1 MPPLAFLSS
10 SILDSTAAG
19 RSILTAANAAA
30 QRSLLGLTA
39 WAVAAYPS
47 NASGILRNNGTGT
60 LSWDT
65 ATYLTGNQ
73 TVTLSGDVTGSGAT
87 AITATIGNGA
97 VSLSK
102 MANLAANSIV
112 GNNTGSAATPLALT
126 GTQVTAMLDTFTS
139 SAKGLV
145 AASGGGTTN
154 FLRADGTWAAPPG
167 GGGAA
172 WGSITGTLSSQTDL
186 NTALNALLPLA
197 GGTMTGTITSSI
209 GTITA
214 STPSLDATQNWNNSG
229 VTFTGWR
236 LNVTDTASAVASL
249 LVNLQVG
256 GTSVFSVT
264 KAGLATVTDRL
275 AFSSVAA
282 QPRLRRQGNILDV
295 VSNDELSFG
304 TFRCGTFSL
313 WTDTI
318 LERDAAGNLAQR
330 NGVNAQTFRVYNTFT
345 DSSNYERAKVAWESN
360 VLRIGTEKLG
370 TGTARA
376 LEIQT
381 DGVTRMTFATSA
393 TVTVNGGLAVQ
404 SSAIA
409 LIGNVSVAGAAN
421 NFLYDAAGGS
431 SYTGTSLQTALFAA
445 RSGFAPTSGTM
456 TFTGFLFNS
465 TINQTG
471 GANGITRGL
480 HINPTFTT
488 AADFRAI
495 ETTVGPWVL
504 TDSYAAGSG
513 SLAGSALS
521 ISQTWNTTGTPTAIQ
536 LNVTDTA
543 SNALSSL
550 VNLRVGGSSRFRVE
564 KSGVVYAQ
572 SSIVSTA
579 GNLQAAGEI
588 YTQGSSSRI
597 GWQPGGTWDL
607 TLFRDAAN
615 ILAQR
620 NGVNAQAFRVYNT
633 FTDINNFER
642 GKFAWESNVLR
653 IGTEKLGTGT
663 ARALELQTDG
673 VQRLR
678 VSQSAPEFWL
688 GTDANAASIFSFT
701 GGNFTGQ
708 ANGRGLAIFARTPAS
723 TNEIGLAL
731 TGDAIALTGGS
742 GNTHLL
748 IHRQFSPTSGTG
760 VMNLAEFRPVINQTG
775 GANGITR
782 GIFINPTLTA
792 AADWRAIEVASG
804 ITILGPSTT
813 SKASL
818 NIPSGSDP
826 TSPAQGDLWVNTSGD
841 LRYRN
846 ASSTITLGSGGG
858 VSDGDKGD
866 ITVSGSG
873 ATWTIDNDAVTYAKI
888 QNVSAAS
895 RILGRG
901 AGGGSGDVEELT
913 LGSYLYLNG
922 TVLGVAFPE
931 PLEIFT
937 FANIAVSGQSTVSAD
952 GSSDTLTLVAGS
964 GISITTNATTDTVTI
979 SATGGGG
986 GGGGLSRYTAIA
998 LGW

>member
-1 MPPLAFLSS
+1 
-10 SILDSTAAG
+10 
-19 RSILTAANAAA
+19 
-30 QRSLLGLTA
+30 
-39 WAVAAYPS
+39 
-47 NASGILRNNGTGT
+47 
-60 LSWDT
+60 
-65 ATYLTGNQ
+65 
-73 TVTLSGDVTGSGAT
+73 
-87 AITATIGNGA
+87 
-97 VSLSK
+97 
-102 MANLAANSIV
+102 
-112 GNNTGSAATPLALT
+112 
-126 GTQVTAMLDTFTS
+126 
-139 SAKGLV
+139 
-145 AASGGGTTN
+145 
-154 FLRADGTWAAPPG
+154 
-167 GGGAA
+167 
-172 WGSITGTLSSQTDL
+172 
-186 NTALNALLPLA
+186 
-197 GGTMTGTITSSI
+197 
-209 GTITA
+209 
-214 STPSLDATQNWNNSG
+214 
-229 VTFTGWR
+229 
-236 LNVTDTASAVASL
+236 
-249 LVNLQVG
+249 
-256 GTSVFSVT
+256 
-264 KAGLATVTDRL
+264 
-275 AFSSVAA
+275 
-282 QPRLRRQGNILDV
+282 
-295 VSNDELSFG
+295 
-304 TFRCGTFSL
+304 
-313 WTDTI
+313 
-318 LERDAAGNLAQR
+318 
-330 NGVNAQTFRVYNTFT
+330 
-345 DSSNYERAKVAWESN
+345 
-360 VLRIGTEKLG
+360 
-370 TGTARA
+370 
-376 LEIQT
+376 
-381 DGVTRMTFATSA
+381 
-393 TVTVNGGLAVQ
+393 
-404 SSAIA
+404 
-409 LIGNVSVAGAAN
+409 
-421 NFLYDAAGGS
+421 
-431 SYTGTSLQTALFAA
+431 
-445 RSGFAPTSGTM
+445 
-456 TFTGFLFNS
+456 
-465 TINQTG
+465 
-471 GANGITRGL
+471 
-480 HINPTFTT
+480 
-488 AADFRAI
+488 
-495 ETTVGPWVL
+495 
-504 TDSYAAGSG
+504 
-513 SLAGSALS
+513 
-521 ISQTWNTTGTPTAIQ
+521 
-536 LNVTDTA
+536 
-543 SNALSSL
+543 
-550 VNLRVGGSSRFRVE
+550 
-564 KSGVVYAQ
+564 
-572 SSIVSTA
+572 
-579 GNLQAAGEI
+579 LQAAGEI

-858 VSDGDKGD
+858 GGVSDGDKGD

-873 ATWTIDNDAVTYAKI
+873 ATWTVDNDAVTYAKI
-888 QNVSAAS
+888 QNVSAAI

-901 AGGGSGDVEELT
+901 EGSGSGDVQELT
-913 LGSYLYLNG
+913 LGPNLTMTG
-922 TVLGVAFPE
+922 TVLDGLE
-931 PLEIFT
+931 PLAFFT

-986 GGGGLSRYTAIA
+986 GGLSRYTAIA

>member
-1 MPPLAFLSS
+1 MAILAFPSS
-10 SILDSTAAG
+10 SILDATASG
-19 RSILTAANAAA
+19 RSLLTAANADA
-30 QRSLLGLTA
+30 QRSLLGLGTTDSPTFAGLTA
-39 WAVAAYPS
+39 
-47 NASGILRNNGTGT
+47 GTNFT
-60 LSWDT
+60 ID
-65 ATYLTGNQ
+65 ATGNVNFAGQ
-73 TVTLSGDVTGSGAT
+73 SNLQINRTNDVIGNNALNLANLFGLQVSATGSDFLFNRRTGGSWSNV
-87 AITATIGNGA
+87 ITILNSNGN
-97 VSLSK
+97 
-102 MANLAANSIV
+102 V
-112 GNNTGSAATPLALT
+112 GL
-126 GTQVTAMLDTFTS
+126 
-139 SAKGLV
+139 
-145 AASGGGTTN
+145 GTTN
-154 FLRADGTWAAPPG
+154 PISR
-167 GGGAA
+167 
-172 WGSITGTLSSQTDL
+172 
-186 NTALNALLPLA
+186 
-197 GGTMTGTITSSI
+197 
-209 GTITA
+209 
-214 STPSLDATQNWNNSG
+214 
-229 VTFTGWR
+229 VE
-236 LNVTDTASAVASL
+236 VTDTTL
-249 LVNLQVG
+249 
-256 GTSVFSVT
+256 
-264 KAGLATVTDRL
+264 
-275 AFSSVAA
+275 
-282 QPRLRRQGNILDV
+282 
-295 VSNDELSFG
+295 
-304 TFRCGTFSL
+304 
-313 WTDTI
+313 
-318 LERDAAGNLAQR
+318 
-330 NGVNAQTFRVYNTFT
+330 
-345 DSSNYERAKVAWESN
+345 
-360 VLRIGTEKLG
+360 
-370 TGTARA
+370 
-376 LEIQT
+376 
-381 DGVTRMTFATSA
+381 
-393 TVTVNGGLAVQ
+393 
-404 SSAIA
+404 
-409 LIGNVSVAGAAN
+409 
-421 NFLYDAAGGS
+421 
-431 SYTGTSLQTALFAA
+431 
-445 RSGFAPTSGTM
+445 
-456 TFTGFLFNS
+456 
-465 TINQTG
+465 
-471 GANGITRGL
+471 
-480 HINPTFTT
+480 
-488 AADFRAI
+488 
-495 ETTVGPWVL
+495 
-504 TDSYAAGSG
+504 AGSG
-513 SLAGSALS
+513 SLAGSAL
-521 ISQTWNTTGTPTAIQ
+521 IVNQTWNTTGTPTAIQ

-543 SNALSSL
+543 SNAASQL
-550 VNLRVGGSSRFRVE
+550 VNLRVGGTSLFNID
-564 KSGVVYAQ
+564 KAGVVTVAQ
-572 SSIVSTA
+572 RIAFDGGAGTSPRLRRLGSTLDCVNNSETA
-579 GNLQAAGEI
+579 FLPFRAGELWL
-588 YTQGSSSRI
+588 GAS
-597 GWQPGGTWDL
+597 L
-607 TLFRDAAN
+607 ALVLDASD

-620 NGVNAQAFRVYNT
+620 RGAVAQAFRVYNT